1 MHVSES
7 LTPGEYFR
15 DAYNST
21 TKGLNDVELWVATI
35 SMLAGG
41 NWDRFIVEI

>member
-1 MHVSES
+1 MQVSES

-21 TKGLNDVELWVATI
+21 TQGLNDVELSVATI